1 MKMEKALEILTGEY
15 THLRYRHNLD
25 LRDAIRLGV
34 EALNRVQEGRQ
45 AHPEFSRLR
54 LPGETP

>member
-1 MKMEKALEILTGEY
+1 MKIEKAIEILGVMLECI
-15 THLRYRHNLD
+15 HPED
-25 LRDAIRLGV
+25 PPGVDDSIKLGI

-54 LPGETP
+54 LPGETS

>member
-1 MKMEKALEILTGEY
+1 MEIKKAIEILTGEY
-15 THLRYRHNLD
+15 AHLCCRHDLD
-25 LRDAIRLGV
+25 LRDAIKLGA

-54 LPGETP
+54 LPGETS